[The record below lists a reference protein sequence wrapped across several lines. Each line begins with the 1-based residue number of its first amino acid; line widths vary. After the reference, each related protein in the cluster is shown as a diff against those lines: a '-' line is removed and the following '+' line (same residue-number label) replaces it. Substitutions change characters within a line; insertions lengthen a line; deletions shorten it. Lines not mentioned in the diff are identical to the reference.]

1 MILSILHPV
10 TWNNMCQQKIE
21 FQAAAAS
28 SSSSSF
34 SPKPLLS
41 SIVFESPE
49 ISVCWRR
56 SHRSLHHHHGCYCS
70 GPSLAAGW
78 QNDRSNIKYVS
89 RWTTSLLFNA
99 IQAATTAA
107 AEKIAKP
114 WYQAHQPPP
123 VSSVARSSRHYHR
136 LSFAREEKNNSRC
149 EEALTQEDEGASERN
164 GTLSTCVQMVR
175 KESAELDIVIRI
187 YLFTP
192 FFVFASSS
200 SFFHH
205 NPHSLEQGDGNN
217 Y

>member
-28 SSSSSF
+28 SSSSS
-34 SPKPLLS
+34 PKPLLS
-41 SIVFESPE
+41 SIVFENPE

-99 IQAATTAA
+99 IQAATAA

-114 WYQAHQPPP
+114 WYQAQQPPS

-149 EEALTQEDEGASERN
+149 EKPGLSRWRRRSERAQRDSIDMCAN
-164 GTLSTCVQMVR
+164 GEERKRRTRYCNSNLFVYAILRLRLLIFFLSPQ
-175 KESAELDIVIRI
+175 
-187 YLFTP
+187 FT
-192 FFVFASSS
+192 FTWA
-200 SFFHH
+200 
-205 NPHSLEQGDGNN
+205 GRWK
-217 Y
+217 